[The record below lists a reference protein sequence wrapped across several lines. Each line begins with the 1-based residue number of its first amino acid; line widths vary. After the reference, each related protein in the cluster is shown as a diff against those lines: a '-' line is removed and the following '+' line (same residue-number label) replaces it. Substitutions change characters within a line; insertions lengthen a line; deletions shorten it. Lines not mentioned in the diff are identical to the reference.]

1 MLCSSAPYQCSTLVI
16 LLFLVLRGLLG
27 LLDSF
32 LVLRAFLVLLVL
44 FGLLVFL
51 VLFGIWWRCR
61 RWRGW

>member
-32 LVLRAFLVLLVL
+32 LVLRAFLVL

-51 VLFGIWWRCR
+51 VLFGI
-61 RWRGW
+61 

>member
-16 LLFLVLRGLLG
+16 RLFLVLRGLQG
-27 LLDSF
+27 LLDS
-32 LVLRAFLVLLVL
+32 LLLLRAFLVLLVL

>member
-51 VLFGIWWRCR
+51 VLFGI
-61 RWRGW
+61 